1 MTGIEIIAGVGLG
14 ITAYL
19 LLRALM
25 LGFFTV
31 APNERAVL
39 TSFGRAQRI
48 GGATT
53 LDTPLA
59 DDLPEADRERYCYP
73 QLHVIGPGGPYFRW
87 PWQILNTVFEILETE
102 KMLDGDVELTL
113 VPRDSL
119 FARLLAAGATPQ
131 LPVSAPQ

>member
-1 MTGIEIIAGVGLG
+1 MTGIEILAGVGLG
-14 ITAYL
+14 LIAYV

-48 GGATT
+48 SQATT

-59 DDLPEADRERYCYP
+59 DDLPANERDRYSYP
-73 QLHVIGPGGPYFRW
+73 QLRVIGPGGP
-87 PWQILNTVFEILETE
+87 I
-102 KMLDGDVELTL
+102 
-113 VPRDSL
+113 
-119 FARLLAAGATPQ
+119 FAGRGRRSTR
-131 LPVSAPQ
+131 

>member
-19 LLRALM
+19 LHALM

-39 TSFGRAQRI
+39 MSFGRAQRI

-73 QLHVIGPGGPYFRW
+73 QLHVIGLGGPYLRW

-102 KMLDGDVELTL
+102 KN
-113 VPRDSL
+113 
-119 FARLLAAGATPQ
+119 ARWGRRADPC
-131 LPVSAPQ
+131 PS

>member
-39 TSFGRAQRI
+39 PSFGRAQRI

-53 LDTPLA
+53 LDTACRRPS
-59 DDLPEADRERYCYP
+59 
-73 QLHVIGPGGPYFRW
+73 GG
-87 PWQILNTVFEILETE
+87 
-102 KMLDGDVELTL
+102 
-113 VPRDSL
+113 
-119 FARLLAAGATPQ
+119 
-131 LPVSAPQ
+131 

>member
-53 LDTPLA
+53 LDTACRRPS
-59 DDLPEADRERYCYP
+59 
-73 QLHVIGPGGPYFRW
+73 GG
-87 PWQILNTVFEILETE
+87 
-102 KMLDGDVELTL
+102 
-113 VPRDSL
+113 
-119 FARLLAAGATPQ
+119 
-131 LPVSAPQ
+131 